1 MVDSIA
7 MKRNLNRLLL
17 GLGLGLA
24 SQISGCGTSS
34 AAVCDLVC
42 DCTGCSNRE
51 YDDCVDDLD
60 DLERDAEDD
69 GCTAEYDD
77 LMDCLGDELDCDD
90 DRVDIGRCDG
100 ELEDLAECLDEP
112 PTFTSVANPCDL
124 AVQIC
129 GAAPQEIDCTGSTA
143 CASTCIVAANSCD
156 VSDPSL
162 ASCIQAC
169 AGSDPGPAPPGD
181 GSSGTGSSPEGP

>member
-1 MVDSIA
+1 MLDSIA
-7 MKRNLNRLLL
+7 MKRNLNRLWF
-17 GLGLGLA
+17 GLGLGLV
-24 SQISGCGTSS
+24 SQVSGCGTSS
-34 AAVCDLVC
+34 EAVCDQVC

-69 GCTAEYDD
+69 GCTAEHDD

-112 PTFTSVANPCDL
+112 PTFTSVANPCDI
-124 AVQIC
+124 AVQLC
-129 GAAPQEIDCTGSTA
+129 GGGPGPQPSDCSGATA
-143 CASTCIVAANSCD
+143 CAATCIVAANSCD
-156 VSDPSL
+156 VSQPGLSD
-162 ASCIQAC
+162 CITAC
-169 AGSDPGPAPPGD
+169 ASSSPAPGGGPG
-181 GSSGTGSSPEGP
+181 GGETSPAEP